1 MDAYIADPLCGAMAT
16 AGMFHDMMGGLQ
28 YIWKTEN
35 LNKMN
40 KATPVYFMAGDSDP
54 VGNYGEGVKKV
65 YNRFLK
71 VGCKDVKLKLY
82 KDGRHEML
90 NELNKDEV
98 YADILDWLNSK
109 I

>member
-1 MDAYIADPLCGAMAT
+1 MYYHT
-16 AGMFHDMMGGLQ
+16 
-28 YIWKTEN
+28 
-35 LNKMN
+35 LNEELRRR
-40 KATPVYFMAGDSDP
+40 FGC
-54 VGNYGEGVKKV
+54 KV
-65 YNRFLK
+65 Y
-71 VGCKDVKLKLY
+71 KLALY

>member
-1 MDAYIADPLCGAMAT
+1 
-16 AGMFHDMMGGLQ
+16 
-28 YIWKTEN
+28 
-35 LNKMN
+35 MN
-40 KATPVYFMAGDSDP
+40 KATPVHFWRPATATRS
-54 VGNYGEGVKKV
+54 VTTAGVKKV

>member
-1 MDAYIADPLCGAMAT
+1 M
-16 AGMFHDMMGGLQ
+16 
-28 YIWKTEN
+28 
-35 LNKMN
+35 
-40 KATPVYFMAGDSDP
+40 
-54 VGNYGEGVKKV
+54 
-65 YNRFLK
+65 
-71 VGCKDVKLKLY
+71 KLKLY

>member
-1 MDAYIADPLCGAMAT
+1 MRESWRLTATQTASFLCGYCVLIFRT
-16 AGMFHDMMGGLQ
+16 
-28 YIWKTEN
+28 K
-35 LNKMN
+35 
-40 KATPVYFMAGDSDP
+40 
-54 VGNYGEGVKKV
+54 
-65 YNRFLK
+65 RFLK

>member
-1 MDAYIADPLCGAMAT
+1 MT
-16 AGMFHDMMGGLQ
+16 NQ
-28 YIWKTEN
+28 
-35 LNKMN
+35 
-40 KATPVYFMAGDSDP
+40 PVM
-54 VGNYGEGVKKV
+54 
-65 YNRFLK
+65 
-71 VGCKDVKLKLY
+71 VKLKLY